1 TQTPV
6 EGMITHHVRVTR
18 GTLKVGDAVTA
29 KVDRDK
35 REATRRHHTATHL
48 LHKALREV
56 LGTHVTQ
63 AGSLVAP
70 ERLGFDFN
78 HKAPWSREERER
90 DEDIVNRQIWNNLPV
105 HECHMTK
112 DEAHKIGATMLF

>member
-29 KVDRDK
+29 KVDREK
-35 REATRRHHTATHL
+35 REATRRHHTATHM
-48 LHKALREV
+48 LHKALRDV

-63 AGSLVAP
+63 DGSLVAP
-70 ERLGFDFN
+70 ERLRFDFN
-78 HKAPWSREERER
+78 HNAPLSREERER
-90 DEDIVNRQIWNNLPV
+90 VEDIVNRQILNDIPI
-105 HECHMTK
+105 HE
-112 DEAHKIGATMLF
+112 